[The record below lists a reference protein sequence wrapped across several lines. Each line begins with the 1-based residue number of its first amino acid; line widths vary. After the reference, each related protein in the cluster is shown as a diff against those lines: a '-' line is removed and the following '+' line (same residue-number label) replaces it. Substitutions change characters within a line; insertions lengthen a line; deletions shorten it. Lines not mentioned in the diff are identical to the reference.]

1 MAEENL
7 NDVAQEKAGLPD
19 DDQLYDDIEEND
31 FLTPPIEP
39 HDRNDLE

>member
-1 MAEENL
+1 MTEDNL
-7 NDVAQEKAGLPD
+7 NDVAQEKVEMHD
-19 DDQLYDDIEEND
+19 DDQINNDIEENE

>member
-1 MAEENL
+1 MTEDNL
-7 NDVAQEKAGLPD
+7 NDVAQEKVEMHD
-19 DDQLYDDIEEND
+19 DDQKNNDIEENE